1 MHAVSGS
8 EHTAS
13 HAVGDSGVGFSCW
26 DTPSDSSACSCMMSV
41 WVCSCWDSSSVPTGT
56 VSLCACRDAVAS
68 LVPGPLPSCCASS
81 VYSEF
86 GQASTRA
93 SSGSAATSY
102 A

>member
-1 MHAVSGS
+1 MHAVSGA

-13 HAVGDSGVGFSCW
+13 HAMGDSGMGFSCW
-26 DTPSDSSACSCMMSV
+26 DTAPATSACSCVMSV

-56 VSLCACRDAVAS
+56 VSLYACRDAVAS
-68 LVPGPLPSCCASS
+68 LVPGALPSCCASS
-81 VYSEF
+81 VYSEV
-86 GQASTRA
+86 GQPSTQA